1 MSGTD
6 LDPHAL
12 AANIRSLSHD
22 IQEMRAENHEWRERL
37 LCLLQGVAHNEER
50 NKNQEER
57 LEKLEDEVSYISAW
71 RWKTIGTA
79 SGVSATI
86 GALFMYLSKYL

>member
-22 IQEMRAENHEWRERL
+22 IQEMREENREWRERL

-50 NKNQEER
+50 NKDQEKR
-57 LEKLEDEVSYISAW
+57 LKKLEDEVKSLSAW
-71 RWKTIGTA
+71 RMKTIGTI
-79 SGVSATI
+79 SGASATI
-86 GALFMYLSKYL
+86 GVLVSYLFKLI

>member
-22 IQEMRAENHEWRERL
+22 IQEMREENREWRERL

-50 NKNQEER
+50 NKDQEAR
-57 LEKLEDEVSYISAW
+57 LKKLEDEVDALSAW
-71 RWKTIGTA
+71 RFKTIGTI
-79 SGVSATI
+79 SGVSSMI
-86 GALFMYLSKYL
+86 GALTAYISKLI